1 MAALE
6 ALERNDVLR
15 LPGGIF
21 TRAFVR
27 AYAVEVGL
35 DPEQTVQ
42 DFLAHFPIEGVAD
55 GSPYANDSREH
66 DQFQSRQRLAT
77 TVLRLLLVSVPLA
90 GLLIF
95 FGVRGDP
102 NGPRE
107 DGSPDAASA
116 PVVPPPVS
124 PEPAEQNQPTAGP
137 APASSEE
144 KTALLIDIHP
154 TGACWVSLILDG
166 EQVLSRVM
174 QAGERIIREAR
185 REIVL
190 SIGDAGAFQFT
201 LNQQPGRPLGASG
214 QVVTARINQENYQ
227 TFLIQ

>member
-6 ALERNDVLR
+6 ALERNDVSH

-27 AYAVEVGL
+27 AYALEVGL
-35 DPEQTVQ
+35 DPEQSVQ

-55 GSPYANDSREH
+55 GSPYANDSQEH
-66 DQFQSRQRLAT
+66 DQFQGQQRMAT
-77 TVLRLLLVSVPLA
+77 TVLRLLLLSVPLA

-95 FGVRGDP
+95 FGVRGGP
-102 NGPRE
+102 NEPPD
-107 DGSPDAASA
+107 DGSVDAESTS
-116 PVVPPPVS
+116 PVPPPVV
-124 PEPAEQNQPTAGP
+124 PEPAVQNQATAEP
-137 APASSEE
+137 VAPSGEA

-166 EQVLSRVM
+166 EQVFSRVM
-174 QAGERIIREAR
+174 QAGERVIREAR

-214 QVVTARINQENYQ
+214 EVITARINHENYQ
-227 TFLIQ
+227 TFLTQ